1 METASGNTV
10 LHLKRPLK
18 SLRVTY
24 FGPEKVA
31 EEDAAARESAAYEK
45 GRRDAEEATRR
56 QIVQARAEMKQ
67 LQDQVL
73 KSLQDKY
80 AQLAEE
86 LDSALPDL
94 VLAIVNKVWNGLTLS
109 REDILRSIDAAL
121 AEVGSDVKGLHLRLA
136 PADAALLQEKE
147 AFQQRYPDLTL
158 STDAQLKSGDVVVES
173 RFGIVDSRVA
183 TRLSKVEGEIRKA
196 HQ

>member
-1 METASGNTV
+1 METASGNSI
-10 LHLKRPLK
+10 LHLKQPLK
-18 SLRVTY
+18 GLRVTY
-24 FGPEKVA
+24 FGQEKVA

-73 KSLQDKY
+73 RSLQDRY
-80 AQLAEE
+80 AELASE

-94 VLAIVNKVWNGLTLS
+94 VLAIVNKVWNGLDLS

-121 AEVGSDVKGLHLRLA
+121 AEVGSEVKGLRLRLA

-147 AFQQRYPDLTL
+147 AFRERYPDLSLVPDT
-158 STDAQLKSGDVVVES
+158 QLKSGDVVVES
-173 RFGIVDSRVA
+173 RFGIVDSRVS